1 LIFRYITVKTII
13 VPCHSDRSPQG
24 VTVQGHSDRS
34 PQRVTVPGDSDRSP
48 QLVTV
53 QGHSDRSPQRV
64 TVPGHSDRS
73 PQHVTVPGHSD
84 RSLQRV
90 AVQSHSDRSPY
101 RDTQTHYADSCQPVV
116 AVTSRFRVIDGEV
129 VTKCQLICL
138 SHSRRAH
145 LQSEHLCNL
154 LSWTI
159 IKYNWYLGKDSWGK
173 KEKQAWYISYCRCDL
188 RRGKLSLKKIKK
200 KKVNNALSFHRKN
213 LFCNNTSKR
222 RQYNSIDIM
231 VDCYLTS
238 NGCISPV
245 FMDRYTTTVTRRCHK
260 RSWINLP
267 FQSTCVHVNKAGSTY
282 PSRALVFIQTIHL
295 VGKQRVALGWA

>member
-1 LIFRYITVKTII
+1 VLWKGRLIQLCLHEHKCSGRVGWSSSAYGTVVLLLLYICPWIQVKYIHLT
-13 VPCHSDRSPQG
+13 
-24 VTVQGHSDRS
+24 
-34 PQRVTVPGDSDRSP
+34 
-48 QLVTV
+48 LNNN
-53 QGHSDRSPQRV
+53 
-64 TVPGHSDRS
+64 
-73 PQHVTVPGHSD
+73 
-84 RSLQRV
+84 
-90 AVQSHSDRSPY
+90 
-101 RDTQTHYADSCQPVV
+101 QPLL
-116 AVTSRFRVIDGEV
+116 
-129 VTKCQLICL
+129 TKCQLICL

-159 IKYNWYLGKDSWGK
+159 IKYNWYLWKDSWGK

-222 RQYNSIDIM
+222 RQYNSINIM

-267 FQSTCVHVNKAGSTY
+267 FQSTCVHARIQLCLHEHKCSGRVGWSSFVYMNTS
-282 PSRALVFIQTIHL
+282 ALE
-295 VGKQRVALGWA
+295 G